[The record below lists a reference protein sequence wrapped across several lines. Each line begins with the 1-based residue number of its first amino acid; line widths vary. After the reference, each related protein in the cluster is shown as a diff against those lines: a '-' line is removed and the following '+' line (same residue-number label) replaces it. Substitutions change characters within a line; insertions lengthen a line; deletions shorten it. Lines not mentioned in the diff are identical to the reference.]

1 MIVAFYL
8 VFLTFVKTEFGE
20 RVPEPLYAIA
30 GSFIMFLIHSLNV
43 LEGFPEYPN
52 DSYSALSE

>member
-8 VFLTFVKTEFGE
+8 VFLIFIKTEFGE
-20 RVPEPLYAIA
+20 RLPEPLYAIT
-30 GSFIMFLIHSLNV
+30 GSFIMFLMHSLNV

-52 DSYSALSE
+52 DS

>member
-8 VFLTFVKTEFGE
+8 VFLIFVKTEFGE
-20 RVPEPLYAIA
+20 RVPEPLYAIT
-30 GSFIMFLIHSLNV
+30 GSFMRLLIHSLNV

-52 DSYSALSE
+52 DS